1 MIVILCTQNSM
12 PTIQKKYS
20 NAEDFCTTFRKISV
34 EVSFN
39 KIQKYL
45 SAEDQYNCT
54 AKRVIWGKES
64 SINHV
69 PL

>member
-39 KIQKYL
+39 KIQKYVSRRSIQL
-45 SAEDQYNCT
+45 HC
-54 AKRVIWGKES
+54 KKGHLGKG
-64 SINHV
+64 ILN
-69 PL
+69 